1 MTMKNA
7 KTQEEVKVI
16 EKVFDFIMHICPH
29 DLKKAAKEFKEGV
42 EAQSVNNERGYTRGL
57 TSYFLLERKTNLGL
71 TPMELA
77 QSFPLDFFTKQDR
90 KIINNFVDHTTSIF
104 DVKRKNGKEILLEDA
119 VSGRRYL
126 VKTIDFP
133 DVLENGEF
141 VKAILVKKLEGDYF
155 FYGNVLTYAR
165 AEGLKM
171 KEYLLKNIGKI
182 KKRQK
187 PEIEW
192 KIEYK
197 K

>member
-1 MTMKNA
+1 MK
-7 KTQEEVKVI
+7 KDRKQKEVIVVG
-16 EKVFDFIMHICPH
+16 KVFDFITHTFPNE
-29 DLKKAAKEFKEGV
+29 LKKAAKEFKKSL
-42 EAQSVNNERGYTRGL
+42 EAQLAQDKRAYSRGL
-57 TSYFLLERKTNLGL
+57 MSYFLLERKINLGL

-90 KIINNFVDHTTSIF
+90 EIISNFVGYRTSIF
-104 DVKRKNGKEILLEDA
+104 EVKRKDGKNILLEDA
-119 VSGRRYL
+119 VSERVYL

-141 VKAILVKKLEGDYF
+141 VKAALVKKFEGNYF
-155 FYGNVLTYAR
+155 FYGNVFTYAR

-171 KEYLLKNIGKI
+171 KEYLLKNMGKI

-192 KIEYK
+192 EVEYK

>member
-1 MTMKNA
+1 MEKA
-7 KTQEEVKVI
+7 KKQEEVIVI
-16 EKVFDFIMHICPH
+16 EKVFDFITHTFPK
-29 DLKKAAKEFKEGV
+29 DLKKAAKEFKKSV
-42 EAQSVNNERGYTRGL
+42 EAQAANDERDYTRGL
-57 TSYFLLERKTNLGL
+57 MSYFLLERKINLGL

>member
-1 MTMKNA
+1 M
-7 KTQEEVKVI
+7 
-16 EKVFDFIMHICPH
+16 
-29 DLKKAAKEFKEGV
+29 
-42 EAQSVNNERGYTRGL
+42 
-57 TSYFLLERKTNLGL
+57 
-71 TPMELA
+71 
-77 QSFPLDFFTKQDR
+77 
-90 KIINNFVDHTTSIF
+90 
-104 DVKRKNGKEILLEDA
+104 KRKNGKEILLEDA